1 MCVPDAVKNLNVKV
15 FSLVLGTNK
24 TRRIEWHETCKCKCK
39 FNGSICNNKQRWND
53 DKCRRECKELINK
66 GVCDKEL
73 VWNPSNCKCEC
84 YKSWDFSPSNCKCEC
99 YNSCDFTD
107 YLDYKNCKCKKRLV
121 EQLIEECTGNIG
133 ETRLFEINLT
143 ECNSVENKYKHNSCT
158 LYIVLFSILCT
169 INVGIGS
176 YCLCFYWYLEKDV
189 IGVKFDTCT

>member
-73 VWNPSNCKCEC
+73 VWNPSKCKCEC

-99 YNSCDFTD
+99 YKSCDFTD

-121 EQLIEECTGNIG
+121 EQLIEECTENIG

-143 ECNSVENKYKHNSCT
+143 ECNSVENKYKHNSYT
-158 LYIVLFSILCT
+158 LYIALLSILCT
-169 INVGIGS
+169 INIGIVAIV
-176 YCLCFYWYLEKDV
+176 FV
-189 IGVKFDTCT
+189 FIGT